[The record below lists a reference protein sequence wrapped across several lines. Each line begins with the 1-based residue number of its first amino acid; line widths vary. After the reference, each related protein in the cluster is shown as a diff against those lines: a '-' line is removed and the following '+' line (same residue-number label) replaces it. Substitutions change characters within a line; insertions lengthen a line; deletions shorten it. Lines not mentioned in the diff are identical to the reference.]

1 MELTGVP
8 GIVNRSRNPCS
19 FFAGLNAS
27 VYVPLSFERDRR
39 AKRDVVRVVS
49 CRVVV
54 CYATHVLPLKGGVGT
69 AAPSEVAAR

>member
-8 GIVNRSRNPCS
+8 GIVHRSRNPCS

-49 CRVVV
+49 CRVVSCRV
-54 CYATHVLPLKGGVGT
+54 VSSCAMQLTFFP
-69 AAPSEVAAR
+69 